1 MKDDEIE
8 LFKRKLENIENSKNE
23 ALKVKNNDLND
34 REEYIRELQFKIREI
49 EVENSNMSDYYK
61 KQLKN

>member
-8 LFKRKLENIENSKNE
+8 LVKRKFENIENSKNE

>member
-34 REEYIRELQFKIREI
+34 REEYIREL
-49 EVENSNMSDYYK
+49 
-61 KQLKN
+61 